1 MVIMKALRAI
11 YNFLGDVGRVR
22 AATHL
27 ASRGDHAGAKR
38 ILELS
43 EFKGWI

>member
-1 MVIMKALRAI
+1 MQVLKAI
-11 YNFLGDVGRVR
+11 YNFLAEMGRAR

-27 ASRGDHAGAKR
+27 ARCGDYDGAQKL
-38 ILELS
+38 IMT

>member
-1 MVIMKALRAI
+1 MKVIKAI
-11 YNFLGDVGRVR
+11 YNFLGDMGRAR

-27 ASRGDHAGAKR
+27 ARRGDYAGAQKL
-38 ILELS
+38 IMT

>member
-1 MVIMKALRAI
+1 MQVLKSI
-11 YNFLGDVGRVR
+11 YNFLGEMGRVR

-27 ASRGDHAGAKR
+27 ARRGDYDGAQK
-38 ILELS
+38 LMMT